1 MCTTFFVVILLSL
14 LSVARSDVSCITEEI
29 IILIIKQKSV
39 STERRVEA
47 GGGGGGGGSV
57 GEKKKTTPS
66 DVPHAPKPYNHTFP
80 ALLHSDNEISVI
92 IQMGDHVSG
101 SPGLTFPPNDQS
113 SRGSVNVYRL
123 TDTRTV

>member
-14 LSVARSDVSCITEEI
+14 LSVAGSDVSCITEEI

-47 GGGGGGGGSV
+47 GGGGGGGGV

-80 ALLHSDNEISVI
+80 ALLHSDNELSVI